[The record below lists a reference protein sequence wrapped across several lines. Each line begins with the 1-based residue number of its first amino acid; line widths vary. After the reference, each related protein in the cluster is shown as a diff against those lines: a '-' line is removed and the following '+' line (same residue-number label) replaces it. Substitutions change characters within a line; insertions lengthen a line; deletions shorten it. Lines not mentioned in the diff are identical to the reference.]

1 MKKLLLIGL
10 FATLAMPVIATQSLH
25 DARPITRADWEQRR
39 EETQQLQYAKQQYIN
54 NLKPSPEQVK
64 KYNELQQKSD
74 RTKDSNGGIV
84 GGFTNMIEEA
94 GTSGKN

>member
-1 MKKLLLIGL
+1 MKKVLIIGAL
-10 FATLAMPVIATQSLH
+10 VCLAMPTFAKQSLH

-39 EETQQLQYAKQQYIN
+39 EEKQQVQYAKQQYVN

-84 GGFTNMIEEA
+84 NGFTNMMEEA
-94 GTSGKN
+94 GTSEKN